1 VLKINKTNI
10 DHYHNIT
17 DTSDMVIF
25 LSTQGLVISTHHAL
39 MENNE
44 EYLEL
49 LIPNMYYNQYQYS

>member
-1 VLKINKTNI
+1 
-10 DHYHNIT
+10 
-17 DTSDMVIF
+17 MVIF

-49 LIPNMYYNQYQYS
+49 LIPNTIL